1 MLKTY
6 IFPDRSQWPVLMQRA
21 TDDDSV
27 IESRVRTI
35 LDRVCQGG
43 DEALR
48 AITTEI
54 DGRCPESLQ
63 VSAAEFAEAEGL
75 VSDELKAAIRQA
87 ADNISAFHRAQQVPV
102 VDVQTM
108 PGVHCHRRVVPI
120 RRVGL
125 YIPGGSA
132 PLFSTILMLAL
143 PAQIA
148 GCEEIVLCT
157 PCDRTTGKVNPVVLY
172 TAQLCGVRTIYKL
185 GGAQAVAAMAYG
197 TESIRRVY
205 KIFGPGN
212 RYVTKAKQMVSAQG
226 TAIDMPAGPSEVMV
240 MADATAQPAF
250 VAADFLSQAEHG
262 PDSQSILVC
271 NSQALAT
278 QVEEE
283 IARQLALLPRADIAT
298 RSLENSRIVVFDD
311 IETMI
316 DFANDYAAEHL
327 IIAMDDAWGVADRIT
342 AAGSIFVGHYSPE
355 SAGDYASGTNH
366 TLPTMGLASAYSGI
380 GLDSFMHAITYQELT
395 QEGLYSLS
403 NTIIRMAEAE
413 GLDAHANAVKVRTQ
427 SIPPRSAW
435 NAPASSRHPL
445 YEQMG
450 SWDDTD
456 IAESNSQFSILN
468 SQLENVRPNIAALK
482 PYSTARDEYKGTIGV
497 YLDANENPFENGCN
511 RYPSTTLKAQVRST
525 IAQKKGVRP
534 ERLFLGNGS
543 DEAID
548 LLFRIFC
555 RPGVDN
561 VIGIAPTYGMY
572 SVCAAIND
580 VEYREVMLGE
590 DFSLPID
597 KLLTAADAQSKLLFV
612 CSPNN
617 PTANAFPREQL
628 ITLVKQFAGIV
639 VVDEAYIDFSSV
651 PGMVELID
659 EYPNLIVL
667 QTLSKAYGLAGL
679 RIGLAFA
686 HERIIN
692 IFEQVK
698 YPYNIG
704 ADTLAL
710 AQRLLQEDITQQVQT
725 LIAERERVAEAL
737 GKFPYIEKVYPSDA
751 NFLLVKAARS
761 RELYEYL
768 IARELI
774 VRDRSR
780 TPGCEGTLRITIG
793 TPEEN
798 GRLIE
803 ELDAYENVV
812 SE

>member
-1 MLKTY
+1 MLQTY
-6 IFPDRSQWPVLMQRA
+6 INPSLSQWSLLTQRA
-21 TDDDSV
+21 TDEDSV

-35 LDRVCQGG
+35 LERVRQGG

-63 VSAAEFAEAEGL
+63 VSEEELAEAATQ
-75 VSDELKAAIRQA
+75 VSDELKSAIRQA
-87 ADNISAFHRAQQVPV
+87 ADNVSAFHRAQQVSA
-102 VDVQTM
+102 VDVHTM
-108 PGVHCHRRVVPI
+108 PGVHCRRRVLPI

-148 GCEEIVLCT
+148 GCEEVVLCT
-157 PCDRTTGKVNPVVLY
+157 PCDRLTGKVNPVVLY
-172 TAQLCGVRTIYKL
+172 TAQQCGVRTIYKL
-185 GGAQAVAAMAYG
+185 GGAQAIAAMAYG

-240 MADATAQPAF
+240 MADDTANPTF

-262 PDSQSILVC
+262 PDSQSFLVC
-271 NSQALAT
+271 NSQELAKS
-278 QVEEE
+278 VEAE
-283 IARQLALLPRADIAT
+283 IVRQLTLLPRADIAA

-311 IETMI
+311 VDTMVA
-316 DFANDYAAEHL
+316 FANEYAAEHL
-327 IIAMDDAWGVADRIT
+327 IISMDDAWSIAERIT
-342 AAGSIFVGHYSPE
+342 AAGSVFVGHYSPE

-366 TLPTMGLASAYSGI
+366 TLPTMGLATAYSGI
-380 GLDSFMHAITYQELT
+380 GLDSFTHAITYQELT
-395 QEGLYSLS
+395 QEGLTALG
-403 NTIIRMAEAE
+403 NTIIQMAEAE
-413 GLDAHANAVKVRTQ
+413 GLDAHANAVKVRTHLN
-427 SIPPRSAW
+427 PPCEGGLE
-435 NAPASSRHPL
+435 ASRCQDSLPYR
-445 YEQMG
+445 EGWCG
-450 SWDDTD
+450 S
-456 IAESNSQFSILN
+456 SL
-468 SQLENVRPNIAALK
+468 VRPNIAALK

-497 YLDANENPFENGCN
+497 YLDANENPFENGYN
-511 RYPSTTLKAQVRST
+511 RYPSTTLKAQVREA
-525 IAQKKGVRP
+525 IAQKKGVCP
-534 ERLFLGNGS
+534 SRLFLGNGS

-561 VIGIAPTYGMY
+561 AVSIAPTYGMY

-590 DFSLPID
+590 EFSLPVD
-597 KLLTAADAQSKLLFV
+597 ELLRVSDAQSKLLII

-628 ITLVKQFAGIV
+628 ISLVRQFPGIV
-639 VVDEAYIDFSSV
+639 VVDEAYIDFSSE
-651 PGMVELID
+651 PSMVELID

-679 RIGLAFA
+679 RIGLAIA
-686 HERIIN
+686 HEQFVR

-710 AQRLLQEDITQQVQT
+710 AWQLLQRDITPQVKT
-725 LIAERERVAEAL
+725 LLAERERVAKAL
-737 GKFPYIEKVYPSDA
+737 GELAFVEKVYPSDA
-751 NFLLVKAARS
+751 NFLLVKAQRS

-768 IARELI
+768 VSRELI

-798 GRLIE
+798 DRLIR
-803 ELDAYENVV
+803 ELLKKV
-812 SE
+812 

>member
-1 MLKTY
+1 ML
-6 IFPDRSQWPVLMQRA
+6 RA
-21 TDDDSV
+21 TDDDTV
-27 IESRVRTI
+27 IEQRVRAI
-35 LDRVCQGG
+35 LERIRQGG

-63 VSAAEFAEAEGL
+63 VSEAEFAEAESS
-75 VSDELKAAIRQA
+75 VSDELKSAIRQA
-87 ADNISAFHRAQQVPV
+87 ASNISAFHKAQQTPA
-102 VDVQTM
+102 VDVYTM
-108 PGVHCHRRVVPI
+108 PGVHCRRRVLPI

-185 GGAQAVAAMAYG
+185 GGAQAIAAMAYG
-197 TESIRRVY
+197 TESIERVF

-226 TAIDMPAGPSEVMV
+226 TAIDMPAGPSEVMI
-240 MADATAQPAF
+240 MADDSARPDF

-262 PDSQSILVC
+262 PDSQSLLVC
-271 NSQALAT
+271 RSQEFAE
-278 QVEEE
+278 QVNAE

-298 RSLENSRIVVFDD
+298 RSLANSRIVVFDD
-311 IETMI
+311 IDTMI
-316 DFANDYAAEHL
+316 AFANAYASEHL
-327 IIAMDDAWGVADRIT
+327 IIAMDDAWAVADRIT

-380 GLDSFMHAITYQELT
+380 GLDSFMHAITYQELS
-395 QEGLYSLS
+395 QEGLNSLS

-413 GLDAHANAVKVRTQ
+413 GLDAHANAVKVRV
-427 SIPPRSAW
+427 
-435 NAPASSRHPL
+435 AS
-445 YEQMG
+445 EG
-450 SWDDTD
+450 SENT
-456 IAESNSQFSILN
+456 ESSNFQFSIFN
-468 SQLENVRPNIAALK
+468 SQLNNVRPNIAALK
-482 PYSTARDEYKGTIGV
+482 PYSTARDEYKGSIGI
-497 YLDANENPFENGCN
+497 YLDANENPFDNGYN
-511 RYPSTTLKAQVRST
+511 RYPSTALKEQVRSA
-525 IAQKKGVRP
+525 IAQKKSVNP
-534 ERLFLGNGS
+534 ARLFLGNGS

-555 RPGVDN
+555 RPGIDN
-561 VIGIAPTYGMY
+561 IVSIAPTYGMY

-580 VEYREVMLGE
+580 IECREVMLGE
-590 DFSLPID
+590 DFSLPVEA
-597 KLLTAADAQSKLLFV
+597 LLSATDMQSKLLFV

-628 ITLVKQFAGIV
+628 VSLLSRFPGIV

-651 PGMVELID
+651 PSMVELID
-659 EYPNLIVL
+659 QYPNLIVL

-679 RIGLAFA
+679 RMGLAFA
-686 HERIIN
+686 EERIIRL
-692 IFEQVK
+692 FEQVK

-704 ADTLAL
+704 TDTLAL
-710 AQRLLQEDITQQVQT
+710 ALRLLETDITPQVQT
-725 LIAERERVAEAL
+725 LIAERERVAAAL
-737 GKFPYIEKVYPSDA
+737 TELPYIEKVYPSDA
-751 NFLLVKAARS
+751 NFLLVKTARP
-761 RELYEYL
+761 RELYDYL

-798 GRLIE
+798 DRLIR
-803 ELDAYENVV
+803 ELRVW
-812 SE
+812 S

>member
-1 MLKTY
+1 ML
-6 IFPDRSQWPVLMQRA
+6 RA
-21 TDDDSV
+21 TDNDTI
-27 IESRVRTI
+27 IEQRVRTI
-35 LDRVCQGG
+35 LERIRQGG

-54 DGRCPESLQ
+54 DGRCHESLQ
-63 VSAAEFAEAEGL
+63 VSEAEFTEAESL
-75 VSDELKAAIRQA
+75 VSDELKASIRQA
-87 ADNISAFHRAQQVPV
+87 ASNISAFHKAQHTPAA
-102 VDVQTM
+102 DVCTM
-108 PGVHCHRRVVPI
+108 PGVHCRRRVLPI

-185 GGAQAVAAMAYG
+185 GGAQAIAAMAYG
-197 TESIRRVY
+197 TESIERVF

-226 TAIDMPAGPSEVMV
+226 TAIDMPAGPSEVMI
-240 MADATAQPAF
+240 MADDSARPDF

-262 PDSQSILVC
+262 PDSQSLLVC
-271 NSQALAT
+271 RSQEFAE
-278 QVEEE
+278 QVNAE
-283 IARQLALLPRADIAT
+283 IVRQLALLPRADIAT

-311 IETMI
+311 IDTMVA
-316 DFANDYAAEHL
+316 FANDYASEHL
-327 IIAMDDAWGVADRIT
+327 IIAMDDAWAVADRIT

-366 TLPTMGLASAYSGI
+366 TLPTMGLANAYSGI

-395 QEGLYSLS
+395 QEGLNSLS
-403 NTIIRMAEAE
+403 STIIRMAEAE
-413 GLDAHANAVKVRTQ
+413 GLDAHANAVKVRV
-427 SIPPRSAW
+427 
-435 NAPASSRHPL
+435 ASKGSGNSENPNCPL
-445 YEQMG
+445 
-450 SWDDTD
+450 
-456 IAESNSQFSILN
+456 SNI
-468 SQLENVRPNIAALK
+468 RPNIAALK
-482 PYSTARDEYKGTIGV
+482 PYSTARDEYKGSIGI
-497 YLDANENPFENGCN
+497 YLDANENPFDNGYN
-511 RYPSTTLKAQVRST
+511 RYPSTALKEQVRST
-525 IAQKKGVRP
+525 IAQKKGIDSA
-534 ERLFLGNGS
+534 RLFLGNGS

-548 LLFRIFC
+548 LLFRVFC
-555 RPGVDN
+555 RPGIDN
-561 VIGIAPTYGMY
+561 IVSIAPTYGMY

-580 VEYREVMLGE
+580 IECREVMLGE
-590 DFSLPID
+590 DFSLPVEA
-597 KLLTAADAQSKLLFV
+597 LLSATDMQSKLLFV

-617 PTANAFPREQL
+617 PTANAFPREQ
-628 ITLVKQFAGIV
+628 IVSLVSRFPGIV

-651 PGMVELID
+651 PSMVELIGQ
-659 EYPNLIVL
+659 YPNLIVL

-686 HERIIN
+686 EERIIRL
-692 IFEQVK
+692 FEQVK

-704 ADTLAL
+704 TDTLSLAL
-710 AQRLLQEDITQQVQT
+710 RLLATDITPQVHT
-725 LIAERERVAEAL
+725 LIAERERVAAAL
-737 GKFPYIEKVYPSDA
+737 TELPYIEKVYPSDA
-751 NFLLVKAARS
+751 NFLLVKTARP
-761 RELYEYL
+761 REIYDYL

-798 GRLIE
+798 DRLIE
-803 ELDAYENVV
+803 ELRVW
-812 SE
+812 S

>member
-1 MLKTY
+1 ML
-6 IFPDRSQWPVLMQRA
+6 RA
-21 TDDDSV
+21 TDDDTV
-27 IESRVRTI
+27 IEQRVRTI
-35 LDRVCQGG
+35 LERIRQGG

-63 VSAAEFAEAEGL
+63 VSEAEFTEAESS
-75 VSDELKAAIRQA
+75 VSEELKSAIRQA
-87 ADNISAFHRAQQVPV
+87 ASNISTFHKAQQTPA
-102 VDVQTM
+102 VDVYTM
-108 PGVHCHRRVVPI
+108 PGVHCRRRVLPI

-185 GGAQAVAAMAYG
+185 GGAQAIAAMAYG
-197 TESIRRVY
+197 TESIERVF

-226 TAIDMPAGPSEVMV
+226 TAIDMPAGPSEVMI
-240 MADATAQPAF
+240 MADDSARPDF
-250 VAADFLSQAEHG
+250 VAADLLSQAEHG
-262 PDSQSILVC
+262 PDSQSLLVC
-271 NSQALAT
+271 RSQEFAE
-278 QVEEE
+278 QVNAE

-298 RSLENSRIVVFDD
+298 RSLANSRIVVFDD
-311 IETMI
+311 INTMI
-316 DFANDYAAEHL
+316 AFANAYASEHL
-327 IIAMDDAWGVADRIT
+327 IIAMDDAWAVADRIT

-380 GLDSFMHAITYQELT
+380 GLDSFMHAITYQELS
-395 QEGLYSLS
+395 QEGLNSLS

-413 GLDAHANAVKVRTQ
+413 GLDAHANAVKVRV
-427 SIPPRSAW
+427 
-435 NAPASSRHPL
+435 AS
-445 YEQMG
+445 EG
-450 SWDDTD
+450 SENT
-456 IAESNSQFSILN
+456 ESSNFQFSIFN
-468 SQLENVRPNIAALK
+468 SQLNNVRPNIAALK
-482 PYSTARDEYKGTIGV
+482 PYSTARDEYKGSIGI
-497 YLDANENPFENGCN
+497 YLDANENPFDNGYN
-511 RYPSTTLKAQVRST
+511 RYPSTALKEQVRSA
-525 IAQKKGVRP
+525 IAQKKGVNP
-534 ERLFLGNGS
+534 ARLFLGNGS

-555 RPGVDN
+555 RPGIDN
-561 VIGIAPTYGMY
+561 IVSIAPTYGMY

-580 VEYREVMLGE
+580 IECREVMLGE
-590 DFSLPID
+590 DFSLPVEA
-597 KLLTAADAQSKLLFV
+597 LLSATDMQSKLLFV

-628 ITLVKQFAGIV
+628 VSLLSRFPGIV

-651 PGMVELID
+651 PSMVELID
-659 EYPNLIVL
+659 QYPNLIVL

-679 RIGLAFA
+679 RMGLAFA
-686 HERIIN
+686 EERIIRL
-692 IFEQVK
+692 FEQVK

-704 ADTLAL
+704 TDTLSLAL
-710 AQRLLQEDITQQVQT
+710 RLLETDITPQVQT
-725 LIAERERVAEAL
+725 LIAERERVAAAL
-737 GKFPYIEKVYPSDA
+737 TELPYIEKVYPSDA
-751 NFLLVKAARS
+751 NFLLVKIARP
-761 RELYEYL
+761 RELYDYL

-798 GRLIE
+798 DRLIR
-803 ELDAYENVV
+803 ELRVW
-812 SE
+812 S

>member
-1 MLKTY
+1 MLQTY
-6 IFPDRSQWPVLMQRA
+6 ITPDKNIWPALMLRA
-21 TDDDSV
+21 TDDDTV
-27 IESRVRTI
+27 IEQRVRTI
-35 LDRVCQGG
+35 LERIRQGG

-63 VSAAEFAEAEGL
+63 VSEAEFAEAETM
-75 VSDELKAAIRQA
+75 VSDELKSAIRQA
-87 ADNISAFHRAQQVPV
+87 ASNISVFHKAQQTPA
-102 VDVQTM
+102 VDVYTM
-108 PGVHCHRRVVPI
+108 PGVHCRRRVLPI

-185 GGAQAVAAMAYG
+185 GGAQAIAAMAYG
-197 TESIRRVY
+197 TESIERVF

-226 TAIDMPAGPSEVMV
+226 TAIDMPAGPSEVMI
-240 MADATAQPAF
+240 MADDSARPDF

-262 PDSQSILVC
+262 PDSQSLLVC
-271 NSQALAT
+271 RSQEFAE
-278 QVEEE
+278 QVNAE

-298 RSLENSRIVVFDD
+298 RSLANSRIVVFDD
-311 IETMI
+311 IDTMI
-316 DFANDYAAEHL
+316 AFANAYASEHL
-327 IIAMDDAWGVADRIT
+327 IIAMDDAWAVADRIT

-380 GLDSFMHAITYQELT
+380 GLDSFMHAITYQELS
-395 QEGLYSLS
+395 QEGLNSLS

-413 GLDAHANAVKVRTQ
+413 GLDAHANAVKVRVEGPLLTSPKGEGLQTSQ
-427 SIPPRSAW
+427 SV
-435 NAPASSRHPL
+435 SSPL
-445 YEQMG
+445 GGNEGGQ
-450 SWDDTD
+450 
-456 IAESNSQFSILN
+456 AL
-468 SQLENVRPNIAALK
+468 VRPNIAALK
-482 PYSTARDEYKGTIGV
+482 PYSTARDEYKGSIGI
-497 YLDANENPFENGCN
+497 YLDANENPFDNGYN
-511 RYPSTTLKAQVRST
+511 RYPSTALKEQVRST
-525 IAQKKGVRP
+525 IAQKKGVDP
-534 ERLFLGNGS
+534 ARLFLGNGS

-555 RPGVDN
+555 RPGIDN
-561 VIGIAPTYGMY
+561 IVSIAPTYGMY

-580 VEYREVMLGE
+580 IECREVMLGE
-590 DFSLPID
+590 DFSLPVEA
-597 KLLTAADAQSKLLFV
+597 LLSATDMQSKLLFV

-628 ITLVKQFAGIV
+628 ISLLSRFPGIV

-651 PGMVELID
+651 PSMVELID
-659 EYPNLIVL
+659 QYPNLIVL

-679 RIGLAFA
+679 RMGLAFA
-686 HERIIN
+686 EERIIRL
-692 IFEQVK
+692 FKQVK

-704 ADTLAL
+704 TDTLAL
-710 AQRLLQEDITQQVQT
+710 ALRLLATDITPQVQT
-725 LIAERERVAEAL
+725 LIVERERVAAAL
-737 GKFPYIEKVYPSDA
+737 TELPYIEKVYPSDA
-751 NFLLVKAARS
+751 NFLLVKTARP
-761 RELYEYL
+761 RELYDYL

-798 GRLIE
+798 DRLIR
-803 ELDAYENVV
+803 ELRVW
-812 SE
+812 S

>member
-1 MLKTY
+1 ML
-6 IFPDRSQWPVLMQRA
+6 RA
-21 TDDDSV
+21 TDDDTV
-27 IESRVRTI
+27 IEQRVRAI
-35 LDRVCQGG
+35 LERIRQGG

-63 VSAAEFAEAEGL
+63 VSETEFAEAESS
-75 VSDELKAAIRQA
+75 VSEELKSAIRQA
-87 ADNISAFHRAQQVPV
+87 ASNISAFHKAQQTPA
-102 VDVQTM
+102 VDVYTM
-108 PGVHCHRRVVPI
+108 PGVHCRRRVLPI

-132 PLFSTILMLAL
+132 PLFSTTLMLAL

-185 GGAQAVAAMAYG
+185 GGAQAIAAMAYG
-197 TESIRRVY
+197 TESIERVF

-226 TAIDMPAGPSEVMV
+226 TAIDMPAGPSEVMI
-240 MADATAQPAF
+240 MADDSARPDF

-262 PDSQSILVC
+262 PDSQSLLVC
-271 NSQALAT
+271 RSQEFAE
-278 QVEEE
+278 QVNAE

-298 RSLENSRIVVFDD
+298 RSLANSRIVVFDD
-311 IETMI
+311 IDTMI
-316 DFANDYAAEHL
+316 AFANAYASEHL
-327 IIAMDDAWGVADRIT
+327 IIAMDDAWAVADRIT

-380 GLDSFMHAITYQELT
+380 GLDSFMHAITYQELS
-395 QEGLYSLS
+395 QEGLNSLS

-413 GLDAHANAVKVRTQ
+413 GLDAHANAVKVRV
-427 SIPPRSAW
+427 
-435 NAPASSRHPL
+435 AS
-445 YEQMG
+445 EG
-450 SWDDTD
+450 SENT
-456 IAESNSQFSILN
+456 ESSNFQFSIFN
-468 SQLENVRPNIAALK
+468 SQLNNVRPNIAALK
-482 PYSTARDEYKGTIGV
+482 PYSTARDEYKGSIGI
-497 YLDANENPFENGCN
+497 YLDANENPFDNGYN
-511 RYPSTTLKAQVRST
+511 RYPSTALKEQVRSA
-525 IAQKKGVRP
+525 IAQKKGVNP
-534 ERLFLGNGS
+534 ARLFLGNGS

-555 RPGVDN
+555 RPGIDN
-561 VIGIAPTYGMY
+561 IVSIAPTYGMY

-580 VEYREVMLGE
+580 IECREVMLGE
-590 DFSLPID
+590 DFSLPVEA
-597 KLLTAADAQSKLLFV
+597 LLSATDMQSKLLFV

-617 PTANAFPREQL
+617 PTANAFPREQ
-628 ITLVKQFAGIV
+628 IISLVSRFPGIV

-651 PGMVELID
+651 PSMVELID
-659 EYPNLIVL
+659 QYPNLIVL

-679 RIGLAFA
+679 RMGLAFA
-686 HERIIN
+686 EERIIRL
-692 IFEQVK
+692 FEQVK

-704 ADTLAL
+704 TDTLAL
-710 AQRLLQEDITQQVQT
+710 ALRLLETDITPQVQT
-725 LIAERERVAEAL
+725 LIAERKRVAAAL
-737 GKFPYIEKVYPSDA
+737 TELPYIEKVYPSDA
-751 NFLLVKAARS
+751 NFLLVKTARP
-761 RELYEYL
+761 RELYDYL
-768 IARELI
+768 ITRELI

-798 GRLIE
+798 ERLIR
-803 ELDAYENVV
+803 ELKAK
-812 SE
+812 SER

>member
-1 MLKTY
+1 MANIY
-6 IFPDRSQWPVLMQRA
+6 ITPKRESWPALMQRA
-21 TDDDSV
+21 NSDDSV
-27 IESRVRTI
+27 IESRVRVI
-35 LDRVCQGG
+35 LERVRQGG

-54 DGRCPESLQ
+54 DGRCPDALQ
-63 VSAAEFAEAEGL
+63 VTEAEFAEATTQVG
-75 VSDELKAAIRQA
+75 DELKAAIRQA
-87 ADNISAFHRAQQVPV
+87 ADNISAFHKAQQASQT
-102 VDVQTM
+102 DVYTM
-108 PGVHCHRRVVPI
+108 PGVHCRRRMLPI

-157 PCDRTTGKVNPVVLY
+157 PCDRITGKVNPVVLY
-172 TAQLCGVRTIYKL
+172 TAQLCGVDTIYKL
-185 GGAQAVAAMAYG
+185 GGAQAIAAMAYG

-212 RYVTKAKQMVSAQG
+212 RYVTKAKQMVSARG

-240 MADATAQPAF
+240 MADETARPDF

-271 NSQALAT
+271 RSEGFARR
-278 QVEEE
+278 VEAEVE
-283 IARQLALLPRADIAT
+283 RQLALLPRADIASQ
-298 RSLENSRIVVFDD
+298 SLANSRIVVIEDV
-311 IETMI
+311 ETMI
-316 DFANDYAAEHL
+316 DFANEYAAEHL
-327 IIAMDDAWGVADRIT
+327 IIAMDDAWSIANRIT

-366 TLPTMGLASAYSGI
+366 TLPTMGLATAYSGI

-395 QEGLYSLS
+395 REGLGSLGD
-403 NTIIRMAEAE
+403 TIIRMAEAE
-413 GLDAHANAVKVRTQ
+413 GLDAHANAVKVRTHLN
-427 SIPPRSAW
+427 PPCEGGLE
-435 NAPASSRHPL
+435 APRCQNSLPHREGWGGSSL
-445 YEQMG
+445 
-450 SWDDTD
+450 
-456 IAESNSQFSILN
+456 I
-468 SQLENVRPNIAALK
+468 RPNILALK
-482 PYSTARDEYKGTIGV
+482 PYSTARDEYKGSIGI
-497 YLDANENPFENGCN
+497 YLDANENPFDNGYN
-511 RYPSTTLKAQVRST
+511 RYPSTTLKEQVRNT
-525 IAQKKGVRP
+525 IAAKKGIAPR
-534 ERLFLGNGS
+534 RLFLGNGS

-561 VIGIAPTYGMY
+561 VISIAPTYGMY

-580 VEYREVMLGE
+580 VACREVMLGE
-590 DFSLPID
+590 DFALPVD
-597 KLLTAADAQSKLLFV
+597 ELLRAADAQSKLLFI

-617 PTANAFPREQL
+617 PTANAFPREQ
-628 ITLVKQFAGIV
+628 IVTLVRQFPGIV

-651 PGMVELID
+651 PSMVELID
-659 EYPNLIVL
+659 ECPNLIVL

-679 RIGLAFA
+679 RMGLAIA
-686 HERIIN
+686 HERIIS

-710 AQRLLQEDITQQVQT
+710 ALRLLETDITPQVQT
-725 LIAERERVAEAL
+725 LVAERERVAAAL
-737 GKFPYIEKVYPSDA
+737 KVLPFVEKVYPSDA
-751 NFLLVKAARS
+751 NFLLVKTERP
-761 RELYEYL
+761 RELYDYL

-798 GRLIE
+798 DRLIK
-803 ELDAYENVV
+803 EL
-812 SE
+812 SEAGA

>member
-1 MLKTY
+1 MLQTH
-6 IFPDRSQWPVLMQRA
+6 ISPDKNTWPALMQRA
-21 TDDDSV
+21 TDDDTF
-27 IESRVRTI
+27 IEQRVRTI
-35 LDRVCQGG
+35 LERIRQGG

-63 VSAAEFAEAEGL
+63 VAEAEFAEAESL
-75 VSDELKAAIRQA
+75 VSDELKSAIRQA
-87 ADNISAFHRAQQVPV
+87 ASNISAFHKAQQTPA
-102 VDVQTM
+102 VDVYTM
-108 PGVHCHRRVVPI
+108 PGVHCRRRVLPI

-185 GGAQAVAAMAYG
+185 GGAQAIAAMAYG
-197 TESIRRVY
+197 TESIERVF

-226 TAIDMPAGPSEVMV
+226 TAIDMPAGPSEVMI
-240 MADATAQPAF
+240 MADDSARPDF

-262 PDSQSILVC
+262 PDSQSLLVC
-271 NSQALAT
+271 RSQEFAE
-278 QVEEE
+278 QVNAE
-283 IARQLALLPRADIAT
+283 ITRQLALLPRADIAT
-298 RSLENSRIVVFDD
+298 RSLANSRIVVFDD
-311 IETMI
+311 IDTMI
-316 DFANDYAAEHL
+316 AFANAYASEHL
-327 IIAMDDAWGVADRIT
+327 IIAMDDAWAVADRIT

-380 GLDSFMHAITYQELT
+380 GLDSFMHAITYQELS
-395 QEGLYSLS
+395 QEGLNSLS

-413 GLDAHANAVKVRTQ
+413 GLDAHANAVKVRV
-427 SIPPRSAW
+427 
-435 NAPASSRHPL
+435 AS
-445 YEQMG
+445 EG
-450 SWDDTD
+450 SENT
-456 IAESNSQFSILN
+456 ESSNFQFSIFN
-468 SQLENVRPNIAALK
+468 SQLNNVRPNIAALK
-482 PYSTARDEYKGTIGV
+482 PYSTARDEYKGSIGI
-497 YLDANENPFENGCN
+497 YLDANENPFNNGYN
-511 RYPSTTLKAQVRST
+511 RYPSTALKEQVRSA
-525 IAQKKGVRP
+525 IAQKKGVNP
-534 ERLFLGNGS
+534 ARLFLGNGS

-555 RPGVDN
+555 RPGIDN
-561 VIGIAPTYGMY
+561 IVSIAPTYGMY

-580 VEYREVMLGE
+580 IECREVMLGE
-590 DFSLPID
+590 DFSLPVEA
-597 KLLTAADAQSKLLFV
+597 LLSDTDMQSKLLFV

-628 ITLVKQFAGIV
+628 VSLLSRFPGIV

-651 PGMVELID
+651 PSMVELID
-659 EYPNLIVL
+659 QYPNLIVL

-679 RIGLAFA
+679 RMGLAFA
-686 HERIIN
+686 EERIIRL
-692 IFEQVK
+692 FEQVK

-704 ADTLAL
+704 TDTLAL
-710 AQRLLQEDITQQVQT
+710 ALRLLATDITPQVQT
-725 LIAERERVAEAL
+725 LIAERERVAAAL
-737 GKFPYIEKVYPSDA
+737 TALPYIEKVYPSDA
-751 NFLLVKAARS
+751 NFLLVKTARP
-761 RELYEYL
+761 RELYDYL

-798 GRLIE
+798 DRLIE
-803 ELDAYENVV
+803 ELRVW
-812 SE
+812 S

>member
-1 MLKTY
+1 
-6 IFPDRSQWPVLMQRA
+6 MQRA
-21 TDDDSV
+21 TDDDTV
-27 IESRVRTI
+27 IEQRVRTI
-35 LDRVCQGG
+35 LERIRQGG

-54 DGRCPESLQ
+54 DGRCSESLQ
-63 VSAAEFAEAEGL
+63 VSEAEFTEAESS
-75 VSDELKAAIRQA
+75 VSEELKSAIRQA
-87 ADNISAFHRAQQVPV
+87 ASNISTFHKAQQTPA
-102 VDVQTM
+102 VDVYTM
-108 PGVHCHRRVVPI
+108 SGVHCRRRVLPI

-157 PCDRTTGKVNPVVLY
+157 PCNRTTGKVNPVVLY

-185 GGAQAVAAMAYG
+185 GGAQAIAAMAYG
-197 TESIRRVY
+197 TESIERVF

-226 TAIDMPAGPSEVMV
+226 TAIDMPAGPSEVMI
-240 MADATAQPAF
+240 MADDSARPDF

-262 PDSQSILVC
+262 PDSQSLLVC
-271 NSQALAT
+271 RSQEFAE
-278 QVEEE
+278 QVNAE

-298 RSLENSRIVVFDD
+298 RSLANSRIVVFDD
-311 IETMI
+311 IDTMI
-316 DFANDYAAEHL
+316 AFANAYASEHL
-327 IIAMDDAWGVADRIT
+327 IIAMDDAWAVADRIT
-342 AAGSIFVGHYSPE
+342 AAGSIFVGNYSPE

-380 GLDSFMHAITYQELT
+380 GLDSFMHAITYQELS
-395 QEGLYSLS
+395 QEGLNSLS

-413 GLDAHANAVKVRTQ
+413 GLDAHANAVKVRV
-427 SIPPRSAW
+427 
-435 NAPASSRHPL
+435 ASPNPL
-445 YEQMG
+445 PKRG
-450 SWDDTD
+450 LTD
-456 IAESNSQFSILN
+456 IAEPNCQLSTNSVEVATLGRACKQSLPSLN
-468 SQLENVRPNIAALK
+468 RNFVNCQLNNVRPNIAALK
-482 PYSTARDEYKGTIGV
+482 PYSTARDEYKGSIGI
-497 YLDANENPFENGCN
+497 YLDANENPFDNGYN
-511 RYPSTTLKAQVRST
+511 RYPSTALKEQVRSA
-525 IAQKKGVRP
+525 IAQKKGVNSA
-534 ERLFLGNGS
+534 RLFLGNGS

-555 RPGVDN
+555 RPGIDN
-561 VIGIAPTYGMY
+561 IVSIAPTYGMY

-580 VEYREVMLGE
+580 IECREVMLGE
-590 DFSLPID
+590 DFSLPVEA
-597 KLLTAADAQSKLLFV
+597 LLSATDMQSKLLFV

-628 ITLVKQFAGIV
+628 ISLLSRFPGIV

-651 PGMVELID
+651 PSMVELID
-659 EYPNLIVL
+659 QYPNLIVL

-679 RIGLAFA
+679 RMGLAFA
-686 HERIIN
+686 EERIIRL
-692 IFEQVK
+692 FEQVK

-704 ADTLAL
+704 TDTLSLAL
-710 AQRLLQEDITQQVQT
+710 RLLETDIIPQVQT
-725 LIAERERVAEAL
+725 LIAERERVAAAL
-737 GKFPYIEKVYPSDA
+737 TELPYIEKVYPSDA
-751 NFLLVKAARS
+751 NFLLVKTARP
-761 RELYEYL
+761 RELYDYL

-798 GRLIE
+798 DRLIQ
-803 ELDAYENVV
+803 ELRVW
-812 SE
+812 S

>member
-1 MLKTY
+1 MLQTY
-6 IFPDRSQWPVLMQRA
+6 ISPNREDWTSLMRRA
-21 TDDDSV
+21 DSDDSI

-35 LDRVCQGG
+35 LERIRQGG

-63 VSAAEFAEAEGL
+63 VSEAELSEAEAL

-87 ADNISAFHRAQQVPV
+87 ASNISAFHKAQQTPA
-102 VDVQTM
+102 VDVYTM
-108 PGVHCHRRVVPI
+108 PGVHCRRRVLPI

-172 TAQLCGVRTIYKL
+172 TALLCGVRTIYKL
-185 GGAQAVAAMAYG
+185 GGAQAIAAMAYG
-197 TESIRRVY
+197 TESIERVF

-226 TAIDMPAGPSEVMV
+226 TAIDMPAGPSEVMI
-240 MADATAQPAF
+240 MADDSARSDF

-262 PDSQSILVC
+262 PDSQSLLVC
-271 NSQALAT
+271 RSQEFT
-278 QVEEE
+278 EQVNAE

-298 RSLENSRIVVFDD
+298 RSLANSRIVVFDD
-311 IETMI
+311 IDTMI
-316 DFANDYAAEHL
+316 AFANAYASEHL
-327 IIAMDDAWGVADRIT
+327 IIAMDNAWAVADRIT

-366 TLPTMGLASAYSGI
+366 TLPTMGLACAYSGI
-380 GLDSFMHAITYQELT
+380 GLDSFMHAITYQELS
-395 QEGLYSLS
+395 QEGLNSLS

-413 GLDAHANAVKVRTQ
+413 GLDAHANAVKVRV
-427 SIPPRSAW
+427 
-435 NAPASSRHPL
+435 SSK
-445 YEQMG
+445 G
-450 SWDDTD
+450 SGNS
-456 IAESNSQFSILN
+456 ESSENSN
-468 SQLENVRPNIAALK
+468 CQLSTVNCQLKNVRPNIAALK
-482 PYSTARDEYKGTIGV
+482 PYSTARDEYKGSIGI
-497 YLDANENPFENGCN
+497 YLDANENPFDNGYN
-511 RYPSTTLKAQVRST
+511 RYPSTALKEQVRSA
-525 IAQKKGVRP
+525 IAQKKGVNP
-534 ERLFLGNGS
+534 ARLFLGNGS

-555 RPGVDN
+555 RPGIDN
-561 VIGIAPTYGMY
+561 IVSIAPTYGMY

-580 VEYREVMLGE
+580 IECREVMLGE
-590 DFSLPID
+590 DFSLPVEA
-597 KLLTAADAQSKLLFV
+597 LLSATDMQSKLLFV

-628 ITLVKQFAGIV
+628 ISLLSRFPGIV

-651 PGMVELID
+651 PSMVELID
-659 EYPNLIVL
+659 QYPNLIVL

-679 RIGLAFA
+679 RMGLAFA
-686 HERIIN
+686 EERIIRL
-692 IFEQVK
+692 FEQVK

-704 ADTLAL
+704 TDTLSLAL
-710 AQRLLQEDITQQVQT
+710 RLLETDITPQVQT
-725 LIAERERVAEAL
+725 LIAERERVAAAL
-737 GKFPYIEKVYPSDA
+737 TELPYIEKVYPSDA
-751 NFLLVKAARS
+751 NFLLVKTARP
-761 RELYEYL
+761 RELYDYL

-798 GRLIE
+798 ERLIR
-803 ELDAYENVV
+803 ELKAK
-812 SE
+812 SER

>member
-1 MLKTY
+1 ML
-6 IFPDRSQWPVLMQRA
+6 RA
-21 TDDDSV
+21 TDDDTV
-27 IESRVRTI
+27 IEQRVRTI
-35 LDRVCQGG
+35 LERIRQGG

-54 DGRCPESLQ
+54 DGRCPESLL
-63 VSAAEFAEAEGL
+63 VSETEFTEAEAM
-75 VSDELKAAIRQA
+75 VSDELKSAIRQA
-87 ADNISAFHRAQQVPV
+87 ASNISAFHKAQQTPA
-102 VDVQTM
+102 VDVYTM
-108 PGVHCHRRVVPI
+108 PGVHCRRRVLPI

-185 GGAQAVAAMAYG
+185 GGAQAIAAMAYG
-197 TESIRRVY
+197 TESIERVF

-226 TAIDMPAGPSEVMV
+226 TAIDMPAGPSEVMI
-240 MADATAQPAF
+240 MADDSARPDF

-262 PDSQSILVC
+262 PDSQSLLVC
-271 NSQALAT
+271 RSQEFAE
-278 QVEEE
+278 QVNAE

-298 RSLENSRIVVFDD
+298 RSLANSRIVVFDD
-311 IETMI
+311 IDTMI
-316 DFANDYAAEHL
+316 AFANAYASEHL
-327 IIAMDDAWGVADRIT
+327 IIAMDDAWAVADRIT

-380 GLDSFMHAITYQELT
+380 GLDSFMHAITYQELS
-395 QEGLYSLS
+395 QEGLNSLS

-413 GLDAHANAVKVRTQ
+413 GLDAHANAVKVRVEGPLLTSPKGEGLQTSQ
-427 SIPPRSAW
+427 SV
-435 NAPASSRHPL
+435 SSPL
-445 YEQMG
+445 GGNEGGQ
-450 SWDDTD
+450 
-456 IAESNSQFSILN
+456 AL
-468 SQLENVRPNIAALK
+468 VRPNILALK
-482 PYSTARDEYKGTIGV
+482 PYSTARDEYKGSIGI
-497 YLDANENPFENGCN
+497 YLDANENPFDNGYN
-511 RYPSTTLKAQVRST
+511 RYPSTALKEQVRSA
-525 IAQKKGVRP
+525 IAQKKGVNP
-534 ERLFLGNGS
+534 ARLFLGNGS

-555 RPGVDN
+555 RPGIDN
-561 VIGIAPTYGMY
+561 IVSIAPTYGMY

-580 VEYREVMLGE
+580 IECREVMLGE
-590 DFSLPID
+590 DFSLPVEA
-597 KLLTAADAQSKLLFV
+597 LLSATDMQSKLLFV

-628 ITLVKQFAGIV
+628 ISLLSRFPGIV

-651 PGMVELID
+651 PSMVELID
-659 EYPNLIVL
+659 QYPNLIVL

-679 RIGLAFA
+679 RMGLAFA
-686 HERIIN
+686 EERIIRL
-692 IFEQVK
+692 FEQVK

-704 ADTLAL
+704 TDTLSLAL
-710 AQRLLQEDITQQVQT
+710 RLLETDINPQVQT
-725 LIAERERVAEAL
+725 LIAERERVAAAL
-737 GKFPYIEKVYPSDA
+737 TELPYIEKVYPSDA
-751 NFLLVKAARS
+751 NFLLVKTARP
-761 RELYEYL
+761 RELYDYL

-798 GRLIE
+798 ERLIR
-803 ELDAYENVV
+803 ELKAK
-812 SE
+812 SER

>member
-1 MLKTY
+1 MLQTY
-6 IFPDRSQWPVLMQRA
+6 ISPDRSLWPSLMQRA

-35 LDRVCQGG
+35 LERVRQGG

-48 AITTEI
+48 AITSEI

-63 VSAAEFAEAEGL
+63 VSEAEFAEAETL

-102 VDVQTM
+102 VDVCTM
-108 PGVHCHRRVVPI
+108 PGVHCRRKVVPI

-157 PCDRTTGKVNPVVLY
+157 PCDRTSGKVNPVVLY
-172 TAQLCGVRTIYKL
+172 TAQLCGVQTIYKL
-185 GGAQAVAAMAYG
+185 GGAQAIGAMAYG
-197 TESIRRVY
+197 TVSIRRVY

-240 MADATAQPAF
+240 MADVTAQPAF

-262 PDSQSILVC
+262 PDSQSLLVC
-271 NSQALAT
+271 NSKELAAK
-278 QVEEE
+278 VETE

-311 IETMI
+311 MNAMV

-327 IIAMDDAWGVADRIT
+327 IIAMEDAWSIANRIT

-366 TLPTMGLASAYSGI
+366 TLPTMGLATAYSGI
-380 GLDSFMHAITYQELT
+380 GLDSFMHAITYQELSLA
-395 QEGLYSLS
+395 GLNALGSA
-403 NTIIRMAEAE
+403 IVQMAEAE
-413 GLDAHANAVKVRTQ
+413 GLDAHANAVKVRLN
-427 SIPPRSAW
+427 SAL
-435 NAPASSRHPL
+435 SECS
-445 YEQMG
+445 E
-450 SWDDTD
+450 
-456 IAESNSQFSILN
+456 ESNSQLSILN
-468 SQLENVRPNIAALK
+468 CQLEKVRPNIAALK

-497 YLDANENPFENGCN
+497 YLDANENPFENGYN
-511 RYPSTTLKAQVRST
+511 RYPSTTLKGHVRNA
-525 IAQKKGVRP
+525 IAEKKGVDP
-534 ERLFLGNGS
+534 ARLFLGNGS

-561 VIGIAPTYGMY
+561 VISIAPTYGMY
-572 SVCAAIND
+572 GVCAAIND
-580 VEYREVMLGE
+580 IEYREVMLGG
-590 DFSLPID
+590 DFSLPVEQ
-597 KLLTAADAQSKLLFV
+597 LLATADAQSKLLFV

-617 PTANAFPREQL
+617 PTANAYSREQL
-628 ITLVKQFAGIV
+628 ITLVKKFPGIV

-651 PGMVELID
+651 PSMVEFID
-659 EYPNLIVL
+659 EYPNLVVL

-679 RIGLAFA
+679 RMGLAMA
-686 HERIIN
+686 HERIIS

-710 AQRLLQEDITQQVQT
+710 AQRLLQEDITPQVQT
-725 LIAERERVAEAL
+725 LISERERVAVAL
-737 GKFPYIEKVYPSDA
+737 SALPYVEKVYPSDA
-751 NFLLVKAARS
+751 NFLLVKVERS

-780 TPGCEGTLRITIG
+780 TSGCEGTLRITIG

-798 GRLIE
+798 SRLIQ
-803 ELDAYENVV
+803 ELNTWG
-812 SE
+812 

>member
-1 MLKTY
+1 MLH
-6 IFPDRSQWPVLMQRA
+6 IHISPDKKNWPSLMQRA
-21 TDDDSV
+21 TDDDSI

-35 LDRVCQGG
+35 LDRVRQGG

-63 VSAAEFAEAEGL
+63 VSETEFAEAEAL
-75 VSDELKAAIRQA
+75 VSDTLKAAIRQA
-87 ADNISAFHRAQQVPV
+87 ADNISAFHRAQQIPA
-102 VDVQTM
+102 VDVHTM
-108 PGVHCHRRVVPI
+108 PGVHCRRRVVPI

-157 PCDRTTGKVNPVVLY
+157 PCDRLTGKVNPVVLY
-172 TAQLCGVRTIYKL
+172 TAQLCGVHTIYKL

-262 PDSQSILVC
+262 PDSQSLLVC
-271 NSQALAT
+271 NSQDLAS
-278 QVEEE
+278 QVEAE
-283 IARQLALLPRADIAT
+283 IARQLVLLPRADIAT

-311 IETMI
+311 VDTMV

-327 IIAMDDAWGVADRIT
+327 IIAMHDAWDVAGRIT

-366 TLPTMGLASAYSGI
+366 TLPTMGLATAYSGI

-395 QEGLYSLS
+395 QEGLNALGS
-403 NTIIRMAEAE
+403 TIIQMAEAE
-413 GLDAHANAVKVRTQ
+413 GLDAHANAVKVRVEN
-427 SIPPRSAW
+427 SDNSEEP
-435 NAPASSRHPL
+435 
-445 YEQMG
+445 
-450 SWDDTD
+450 
-456 IAESNSQFSILN
+456 NSQFSIFNFQLN
-468 SQLENVRPNIAALK
+468 KVRPNIAALK
-482 PYSTARDEYKGTIGV
+482 PYSTARDEYKGTIGI
-497 YLDANENPFENGCN
+497 YLDANENPFENGYN
-511 RYPSTTLKAQVRST
+511 RYPSTTLKAEVRGT
-525 IAQKKGVRP
+525 IAQKKGVDP

-555 RPGVDN
+555 RPGIDN
-561 VIGIAPTYGMY
+561 VISIAPTYGMY

-580 VEYREVMLGE
+580 IEYREVMLGE
-590 DFSLPID
+590 GFSLPVD
-597 KLLTAADAQSKLLFV
+597 ELFDTADAQSKLLFV

-628 ITLVKQFAGIV
+628 ITLVQQFPGIV

-651 PGMVELID
+651 PSMVPLID

-679 RIGLAFA
+679 RMGLAFA
-686 HERIIN
+686 HERIIR

-710 AQRLLQEDITQQVQT
+710 SQHLLEADITPQVQT
-725 LIAERERVAEAL
+725 LIAERERVAAAL
-737 GKFPYIEKVYPSDA
+737 RALPYVETVYPSDA
-751 NFLLVKAARS
+751 NFLLVKVERS

-780 TPGCEGTLRITIG
+780 TPGCESTLRITIG

-798 GRLIE
+798 DHLIAE
-803 ELDAYENVV
+803 CKAF
-812 SE
+812 S

>member
-1 MLKTY
+1 
-6 IFPDRSQWPVLMQRA
+6 MQRA
-21 TDDDSV
+21 TDDDSI
-27 IESRVRTI
+27 IESRVRII
-35 LDRVCQGG
+35 LDRVRQGG

-48 AITTEI
+48 SITTEI

-63 VSAAEFAEAEGL
+63 VSETEFAEAEAL
-75 VSDELKAAIRQA
+75 VSDALKAAIRQA
-87 ADNISAFHRAQQVPV
+87 ADNISAFHRAQQIPA
-102 VDVQTM
+102 VDVHTM
-108 PGVHCHRRVVPI
+108 PGVHCRRRVVPI

-157 PCDRTTGKVNPVVLY
+157 PCDRLTGKVNPVVLY
-172 TAQLCGVRTIYKL
+172 TAQLCGVHTIYKL

-240 MADATAQPAF
+240 MADASAQPAF

-262 PDSQSILVC
+262 PDSQSLLVC
-271 NSQALAT
+271 NSQELAT
-278 QVEEE
+278 QVEAE

-311 IETMI
+311 VDTMV

-327 IIAMDDAWGVADRIT
+327 IIAMHDAWDVAGRIT

-366 TLPTMGLASAYSGI
+366 TLPTMGLATAYSGI

-395 QEGLYSLS
+395 QEGLNALGS
-403 NTIIRMAEAE
+403 TIIQMAEAE
-413 GLDAHANAVKVRTQ
+413 GLDAHANAVKVRV
-427 SIPPRSAW
+427 
-435 NAPASSRHPL
+435 ASSEL
-445 YEQMG
+445 
-450 SWDDTD
+450 S
-456 IAESNSQFSILN
+456 ESSENSEN
-468 SQLENVRPNIAALK
+468 SECSNCQLKNVRPNIAALK
-482 PYSTARDEYKGTIGV
+482 PYSTARDEYKGNIGI
-497 YLDANENPFENGCN
+497 YLDANENPFENGYN
-511 RYPSTTLKAQVRST
+511 RYPSTTLKAEVRGT
-525 IAQKKGVRP
+525 IAQKKGVDP

-555 RPGVDN
+555 RPGIDN
-561 VIGIAPTYGMY
+561 VISIAPTYGMY

-580 VEYREVMLGE
+580 IEYREVMLGE
-590 DFSLPID
+590 DFSLPVD
-597 KLLTAADAQSKLLFV
+597 ELLDSADAQSKLLFV

-628 ITLVKQFAGIV
+628 VTLVQQFPGIV

-651 PGMVELID
+651 PSMVPFID

-679 RIGLAFA
+679 RMGLAFA
-686 HERIIN
+686 HERIIR

-710 AQRLLQEDITQQVQT
+710 SQHLLEADITPQVQT
-725 LIAERERVAEAL
+725 LIAERERVTAAL
-737 GKFPYIEKVYPSDA
+737 RALPYVEKVYPSDA
-751 NFLLVKAARS
+751 NFLLVKVERS

-798 GRLIE
+798 DRLID
-803 ELDAYENVV
+803 ELMQRY
-812 SE
+812 

>member
-1 MLKTY
+1 
-6 IFPDRSQWPVLMQRA
+6 
-21 TDDDSV
+21 
-27 IESRVRTI
+27 
-35 LDRVCQGG
+35 
-43 DEALR
+43 
-48 AITTEI
+48 
-54 DGRCPESLQ
+54 
-63 VSAAEFAEAEGL
+63 
-75 VSDELKAAIRQA
+75 
-87 ADNISAFHRAQQVPV
+87 
-102 VDVQTM
+102 
-108 PGVHCHRRVVPI
+108 
-120 RRVGL
+120 
-125 YIPGGSA
+125 
-132 PLFSTILMLAL
+132 
-143 PAQIA
+143 
-148 GCEEIVLCT
+148 
-157 PCDRTTGKVNPVVLY
+157 
-172 TAQLCGVRTIYKL
+172 
-185 GGAQAVAAMAYG
+185 MAYG

-262 PDSQSILVC
+262 PDSQSLLVC
-271 NSQALAT
+271 NSQELAS
-278 QVEEE
+278 QVEAE

-311 IETMI
+311 VDTMV

-327 IIAMDDAWGVADRIT
+327 IIAMHDAWNVADRIT

-366 TLPTMGLASAYSGI
+366 TLPTMGLATAYSGI

-395 QEGLYSLS
+395 QEGLNALGS
-403 NTIIRMAEAE
+403 TIIQMAEAE
-413 GLDAHANAVKVRTQ
+413 GLDAHANAVKVRV
-427 SIPPRSAW
+427 
-435 NAPASSRHPL
+435 ASSEL
-445 YEQMG
+445 
-450 SWDDTD
+450 S
-456 IAESNSQFSILN
+456 ESSENSECSN
-468 SQLENVRPNIAALK
+468 CQLKNVRPNIAALK
-482 PYSTARDEYKGTIGV
+482 PYSTARDEYKGTIGI
-497 YLDANENPFENGCN
+497 YLDANENPFENGYN
-511 RYPSTTLKAQVRST
+511 RYPSTTLKAEVRGT
-525 IAQKKGVRP
+525 IAQKKGVDP

-555 RPGVDN
+555 RPGIDN
-561 VIGIAPTYGMY
+561 VISIAPTYGMY

-580 VEYREVMLGE
+580 IEYREVMLGE
-590 DFSLPID
+590 GFSLPVD
-597 KLLTAADAQSKLLFV
+597 ELLDTADAQSKLLFV

-628 ITLVKQFAGIV
+628 VTLVQQFPGIV

-651 PGMVELID
+651 PSMVPLID
-659 EYPNLIVL
+659 EHPNLIVL

-679 RIGLAFA
+679 RMGLAFA
-686 HERIIN
+686 HERIIR

-710 AQRLLQEDITQQVQT
+710 SQHLLEADITPQVQT
-725 LIAERERVAEAL
+725 LIAERERVAAAL
-737 GKFPYIEKVYPSDA
+737 RALPYVEKVYPSDA
-751 NFLLVKAARS
+751 NFLLVKVERS

-798 GRLIE
+798 DRLID
-803 ELDAYENVV
+803 ELMQRY
-812 SE
+812 

>member
-1 MLKTY
+1 ML
-6 IFPDRSQWPVLMQRA
+6 RA
-21 TDDDSV
+21 TDDDTV
-27 IESRVRTI
+27 IEQRVRAI
-35 LDRVCQGG
+35 LERIRQGG

-63 VSAAEFAEAEGL
+63 VSEAEFAEAESL
-75 VSDELKAAIRQA
+75 VSEELQSAIRQA
-87 ADNISAFHRAQQVPV
+87 ASNISAFHKAQQTPA
-102 VDVQTM
+102 VDVYTM
-108 PGVHCHRRVVPI
+108 PGVHCRRRVLPI

-185 GGAQAVAAMAYG
+185 GGAQAIAAMAYG
-197 TESIRRVY
+197 TESIERVF

-226 TAIDMPAGPSEVMV
+226 TAIDMPAGPSEVMI
-240 MADATAQPAF
+240 MADDSARPDF

-262 PDSQSILVC
+262 PDSQSLLVC
-271 NSQALAT
+271 RSQEFAE
-278 QVEEE
+278 QVNAE
-283 IARQLALLPRADIAT
+283 IARQLALLPRVDIAT
-298 RSLENSRIVVFDD
+298 RSLANSRIVVFDD
-311 IETMI
+311 IDTMI
-316 DFANDYAAEHL
+316 AFANAYASEHL
-327 IIAMDDAWGVADRIT
+327 IIAMDDAWAVADRIT

-380 GLDSFMHAITYQELT
+380 GLDSFMHAITYQELN
-395 QEGLYSLS
+395 QEGLNSLS

-413 GLDAHANAVKVRTQ
+413 GLDAHANAVKVRV
-427 SIPPRSAW
+427 
-435 NAPASSRHPL
+435 AS
-445 YEQMG
+445 EG
-450 SWDDTD
+450 SENT
-456 IAESNSQFSILN
+456 ESSFSIFN
-468 SQLENVRPNIAALK
+468 SQLNNVRPNIAALK
-482 PYSTARDEYKGTIGV
+482 PYSTARDEYKGSIGI
-497 YLDANENPFENGCN
+497 YLDANENPFDNGYN
-511 RYPSTTLKAQVRST
+511 RYPSTALKEQVRSA
-525 IAQKKGVRP
+525 IAQKKGVNP
-534 ERLFLGNGS
+534 TRLFLGNGS

-555 RPGVDN
+555 RPGIDN
-561 VIGIAPTYGMY
+561 IVSIAPTYGMY

-580 VEYREVMLGE
+580 IECREVMLGE
-590 DFSLPID
+590 DFSLPVEA
-597 KLLTAADAQSKLLFV
+597 LLSATDMQSKLLFV

-628 ITLVKQFAGIV
+628 VSLLSRFPGIV

-651 PGMVELID
+651 PSMVELID
-659 EYPNLIVL
+659 QYPNLIVL

-679 RIGLAFA
+679 RMGLAFA
-686 HERIIN
+686 EERIIRL
-692 IFEQVK
+692 FEQVK

-704 ADTLAL
+704 TDTLAL
-710 AQRLLQEDITQQVQT
+710 ALRLLETDITPQVQT
-725 LIAERERVAEAL
+725 LIAERERVAAAL
-737 GKFPYIEKVYPSDA
+737 TELPYIEKVYPSDT
-751 NFLLVKAARS
+751 NFLLVKTARP
-761 RELYEYL
+761 RDLYDYL

-798 GRLIE
+798 DRLIR
-803 ELDAYENVV
+803 ELRVW
-812 SE
+812 S

>member
-1 MLKTY
+1 MLQTY
-6 IFPDRSQWPVLMQRA
+6 TSPDRSQWPLLAQRA

-27 IESRVRTI
+27 IESRVRAI
-35 LDRVCQGG
+35 LERVRQGG

-48 AITTEI
+48 AITAEI

-63 VSAAEFAEAEGL
+63 VSEDEFAEAAEL
-75 VSDELKAAIRQA
+75 VSDELKAAIHQA
-87 ADNISAFHRAQQVPV
+87 ADNIGAFHRAQQVPA
-102 VDVQTM
+102 VDVHTM
-108 PGVHCHRRVVPI
+108 PGVHCRRRVVPI

-143 PAQIA
+143 PARIA

-157 PCDRTTGKVNPVVLY
+157 PCDRTSGKVNPVVLY

-262 PDSQSILVC
+262 PDSQSLLVC
-271 NSQALAT
+271 NSQTLAAE
-278 QVEEE
+278 VESE
-283 IARQLALLPRADIAT
+283 ITRQLALLPRADIAT

-311 IETMI
+311 VDTMVS
-316 DFANDYAAEHL
+316 FANDYAAEHL
-327 IIAMDDAWGVADRIT
+327 IIAMDDAWGVAQRIT

-366 TLPTMGLASAYSGI
+366 TLPTMGLATAYSGI

-395 QEGLYSLS
+395 QEGLNALGS
-403 NTIIRMAEAE
+403 TIIQMAEAE
-413 GLDAHANAVKVRTQ
+413 GLDAHANAVKVRME
-427 SIPPRSAW
+427 
-435 NAPASSRHPL
+435 ASPNPL
-445 YEQMG
+445 PKRG
-450 SWDDTD
+450 L
-456 IAESNSQFSILN
+456 AESAMSAAPSLWGRAGGEALI
-468 SQLENVRPNIAALK
+468 RPNIAALK
-482 PYSTARDEYKGTIGV
+482 PYSTARDEYKGTIGI
-497 YLDANENPFENGCN
+497 YLDANENPFENGYN
-511 RYPSTTLKAQVRST
+511 RYPSTTLKGQVRAT
-525 IAQKKGVRP
+525 IAAKKGVDP
-534 ERLFLGNGS
+534 SRLFLGNGS

-548 LLFRIFC
+548 LLFRVFC

-561 VIGIAPTYGMY
+561 VISIAPTYGMY

-580 VEYREVMLGE
+580 IEYREVMLDE
-590 DFSLPID
+590 DFSLPVD
-597 KLLTAADAQSKLLFV
+597 KLLAAADAQSKLLFV

-617 PTANAFPREQL
+617 PTANAYSREQL
-628 ITLVKQFAGIV
+628 ITLVQQFPGIV

-651 PGMVELID
+651 PSMVELID
-659 EYPNLIVL
+659 AYPNLVVL

-679 RIGLAFA
+679 RMGLAMA
-686 HERIIN
+686 HERIIS

-710 AQRLLQEDITQQVQT
+710 ASRLLETDITPQVQT
-725 LIAERERVAEAL
+725 LIAERERVAAAL
-737 GKFPYIEKVYPSDA
+737 SALPYVEKVYPSDA
-751 NFLLVKAARS
+751 NFLLVKVERS
-761 RELYEYL
+761 RELYEFL

-803 ELDAYENVV
+803 ELQTYNV
-812 SE
+812 

>member
-1 MLKTY
+1 ML
-6 IFPDRSQWPVLMQRA
+6 RA
-21 TDDDSV
+21 TDDDTV
-27 IESRVRTI
+27 IEQRVRAI
-35 LDRVCQGG
+35 LERIRQGG

-63 VSAAEFAEAEGL
+63 VSETEFAEAESL
-75 VSDELKAAIRQA
+75 VSDELKSAIRQA
-87 ADNISAFHRAQQVPV
+87 ASNISVFHKAQQTPA
-102 VDVQTM
+102 VDVYTM
-108 PGVHCHRRVVPI
+108 PGVHCRRRVLPI

-157 PCDRTTGKVNPVVLY
+157 PCDRTTGKVNSVVLY

-185 GGAQAVAAMAYG
+185 GGAQAIAAMAYG
-197 TESIRRVY
+197 TESIERVF

-226 TAIDMPAGPSEVMV
+226 TAIDMPAGPSEVMI
-240 MADATAQPAF
+240 MADDSARPDF

-262 PDSQSILVC
+262 PDSQSLLVC
-271 NSQALAT
+271 RSQEFAE
-278 QVEEE
+278 QVNAE

-298 RSLENSRIVVFDD
+298 RSLANSRIVVFDD
-311 IETMI
+311 IDTMI
-316 DFANDYAAEHL
+316 AFANAYASEHL
-327 IIAMDDAWGVADRIT
+327 IIAMDDAWAVADRIT

-380 GLDSFMHAITYQELT
+380 GLDSFMHAITYQELS
-395 QEGLYSLS
+395 QEGLNSLS

-413 GLDAHANAVKVRTQ
+413 GLDAHANAVKVRV
-427 SIPPRSAW
+427 
-435 NAPASSRHPL
+435 AS
-445 YEQMG
+445 EG
-450 SWDDTD
+450 SENT
-456 IAESNSQFSILN
+456 ESSNFQFSTVN
-468 SQLENVRPNIAALK
+468 CQLKNVRPNIAALK
-482 PYSTARDEYKGTIGV
+482 PYSTARDEYKGSIGI
-497 YLDANENPFENGCN
+497 YLDANENPFDNGYN
-511 RYPSTTLKAQVRST
+511 RYPSTALKEQVRSA
-525 IAQKKGVRP
+525 IAQKKGVDP
-534 ERLFLGNGS
+534 ARLFLGNGS

-555 RPGVDN
+555 RPGIDN
-561 VIGIAPTYGMY
+561 IVSIAPTYGMY

-580 VEYREVMLGE
+580 IECREVMLGE
-590 DFSLPID
+590 DFSLPVEA
-597 KLLTAADAQSKLLFV
+597 LLSATDMQSKLLFV

-628 ITLVKQFAGIV
+628 VSLLSRFPGIV

-651 PGMVELID
+651 PSMVKLID
-659 EYPNLIVL
+659 QYPNLIVL

-679 RIGLAFA
+679 RMGLAFA
-686 HERIIN
+686 EERIIRL
-692 IFEQVK
+692 FEQVK

-704 ADTLAL
+704 TDTLAL
-710 AQRLLQEDITQQVQT
+710 ALRLLATDITPQVQT
-725 LIAERERVAEAL
+725 LIAERERVAAAL
-737 GKFPYIEKVYPSDA
+737 TELPYIEKVYPSDA
-751 NFLLVKAARS
+751 NFLLVKTARP
-761 RELYEYL
+761 RELYDYL

-798 GRLIE
+798 DRLIE
-803 ELDAYENVV
+803 ELRVW
-812 SE
+812 S

>member
-1 MLKTY
+1 ML
-6 IFPDRSQWPVLMQRA
+6 RA
-21 TDDDSV
+21 TDDDTV
-27 IESRVRTI
+27 IEQRVRAI
-35 LDRVCQGG
+35 LERIRQGG

-63 VSAAEFAEAEGL
+63 VSEAEFAEAEAM
-75 VSDELKAAIRQA
+75 VSDELKSAIRQA
-87 ADNISAFHRAQQVPV
+87 ASNISAFHKAQQTPA
-102 VDVQTM
+102 VDVYTM
-108 PGVHCHRRVVPI
+108 PGVHCRRRVLPI

-185 GGAQAVAAMAYG
+185 GGAQAIAAMAYG
-197 TESIRRVY
+197 TESIERVF

-226 TAIDMPAGPSEVMV
+226 TAIDMPAGPSEVMI
-240 MADATAQPAF
+240 MADDSARPDF

-262 PDSQSILVC
+262 PDSQSLLVC
-271 NSQALAT
+271 RSQEFAK
-278 QVEEE
+278 QVNAE

-298 RSLENSRIVVFDD
+298 RSLANSRIVVFDD
-311 IETMI
+311 IDTMI
-316 DFANDYAAEHL
+316 AFANAYASEHL
-327 IIAMDDAWGVADRIT
+327 IIAMDDAWAVADRIT

-380 GLDSFMHAITYQELT
+380 GLDSFMHAITYQELS
-395 QEGLYSLS
+395 QEGLNSLS

-413 GLDAHANAVKVRTQ
+413 GLDAHANAVKVRV
-427 SIPPRSAW
+427 
-435 NAPASSRHPL
+435 AS
-445 YEQMG
+445 EG
-450 SWDDTD
+450 SENT
-456 IAESNSQFSILN
+456 ESSNFQFSIFN
-468 SQLENVRPNIAALK
+468 SQLNNVRPNIAALK
-482 PYSTARDEYKGTIGV
+482 PYSTARDEYKGSIGI
-497 YLDANENPFENGCN
+497 YLDANENPFDNGYN
-511 RYPSTTLKAQVRST
+511 RYPSTALKEQVRSA
-525 IAQKKGVRP
+525 IAQKKGVNP
-534 ERLFLGNGS
+534 ARLFLGNGS

-555 RPGVDN
+555 RPGIDN
-561 VIGIAPTYGMY
+561 IVSIAPTYGMY

-580 VEYREVMLGE
+580 IECREVMLGE
-590 DFSLPID
+590 DFSLPVEA
-597 KLLTAADAQSKLLFV
+597 LLSATDMQSKLLFV

-628 ITLVKQFAGIV
+628 VSLLSRFPGIV
-639 VVDEAYIDFSSV
+639 VIDEAYIDFSSV
-651 PGMVELID
+651 PSMVELID
-659 EYPNLIVL
+659 QYPNLIVL

-679 RIGLAFA
+679 RMGLAFA
-686 HERIIN
+686 EERIIRL
-692 IFEQVK
+692 FEQVK

-704 ADTLAL
+704 TDTLAL
-710 AQRLLQEDITQQVQT
+710 ALRLLATDITPQVQT
-725 LIAERERVAEAL
+725 LITERERVAAAL
-737 GKFPYIEKVYPSDA
+737 TELPYIEKVYPSDA
-751 NFLLVKAARS
+751 NFLLVKTARP
-761 RELYEYL
+761 RELYDYL

-798 GRLIE
+798 DRLIE
-803 ELDAYENVV
+803 ELRTVIRK
-812 SE
+812 

>member
-1 MLKTY
+1 MLHTY
-6 IFPDRSQWPVLMQRA
+6 ISPNRAEWPQLTQRA
-21 TDDDSV
+21 TDEDSL

-35 LDRVCQGG
+35 LDRVRQGG
-43 DEALR
+43 DGALR
-48 AITTEI
+48 DITAEI

-63 VSAAEFAEAEGL
+63 VSEAEFAEADAL
-75 VSDELKAAIRQA
+75 VSDALKAAIRQA
-87 ADNISAFHRAQQVPV
+87 ADNIGAFHRAQQVPM
-102 VDVQTM
+102 VDVHTM
-108 PGVHCHRRVVPI
+108 PGVHCRRRMLPI

-148 GCEEIVLCT
+148 GCEEIILCT
-157 PCDRTTGKVNPVVLY
+157 PCDRITGKVNPIVLY
-172 TAQLCGVRTIYKL
+172 TAQLCGVSTIYKL
-185 GGAQAVAAMAYG
+185 GGAQAIAAMAYG
-197 TESIRRVY
+197 TESIGRVY

-240 MADATAQPAF
+240 MADESARPAF

-271 NSQALAT
+271 NSQELAAE
-278 QVEEE
+278 VNAE
-283 IARQLALLPRADIAT
+283 IERQLALLPRADIAT

-311 IETMI
+311 VDTMV

-327 IIAMDDAWGVADRIT
+327 IIAMDDAWSVAERIT

-366 TLPTMGLASAYSGI
+366 TLPTMGLATAYSGI

-395 QEGLYSLS
+395 QEGLNALS
-403 NTIIRMAEAE
+403 STIIQMAEAE
-413 GLDAHANAVKVRTQ
+413 GLDAHANAVKVRTHLN
-427 SIPPRSAW
+427 PPCEGGLEDTRCQDSLPRREGW
-435 NAPASSRHPL
+435 GGSSL
-445 YEQMG
+445 
-450 SWDDTD
+450 
-456 IAESNSQFSILN
+456 
-468 SQLENVRPNIAALK
+468 VRPNILALK
-482 PYSTARDEYKGTIGV
+482 PYSTARDEYKGNIGI
-497 YLDANENPFENGCN
+497 YLDANENPFENGYN
-511 RYPSTTLKAQVRST
+511 RYPSTTLKAQVRSA
-525 IAQKKGVRP
+525 IAQKKSIAP

-555 RPGVDN
+555 RPGIDN
-561 VIGIAPTYGMY
+561 VISIAPTYGMY

-580 VEYREVMLGE
+580 IEYREVMLGE

-597 KLLTAADAQSKLLFV
+597 QLLGAADAQSKLLFV

-628 ITLVKQFAGIV
+628 IALASQFPGIV
-639 VVDEAYIDFSSV
+639 VIDEAYTDFSSQ
-651 PGMVELID
+651 PSMVELID

-679 RIGLAFA
+679 RMGLAMA
-686 HERIIN
+686 HERLIS

-710 AQRLLQEDITQQVQT
+710 ALRLLEVDVTPQVQT
-725 LIAERERVAEAL
+725 LIAERERMATAL
-737 GKFPYIEKVYPSDA
+737 KGLPYVEKVYPSDA
-751 NFLLVKAARS
+751 NFLLVKADQS
-761 RELYEYL
+761 RKLYEHL
-768 IARELI
+768 ITRELI
-774 VRDRSR
+774 VRDRSH

-798 GRLIE
+798 DKLIE
-803 ELDAYENVV
+803 ELRRYR
-812 SE
+812 

>member
-1 MLKTY
+1 ML
-6 IFPDRSQWPVLMQRA
+6 RA
-21 TDDDSV
+21 TDDDTV
-27 IESRVRTI
+27 IEQRVRAI
-35 LDRVCQGG
+35 LERIRQGG

-63 VSAAEFAEAEGL
+63 VSETEFAEAETM
-75 VSDELKAAIRQA
+75 VSDELKSAIRQA
-87 ADNISAFHRAQQVPV
+87 ASNISAFHKAQQTPA
-102 VDVQTM
+102 VDVYTM
-108 PGVHCHRRVVPI
+108 PGVHCRRRVLPI

-157 PCDRTTGKVNPVVLY
+157 PCDSTTGKVNPVVLY

-185 GGAQAVAAMAYG
+185 GGAQAIAAMAYG
-197 TESIRRVY
+197 TESIERVF

-226 TAIDMPAGPSEVMV
+226 TAIDMPAGPSEVMI
-240 MADATAQPAF
+240 MADDSARPDF

-262 PDSQSILVC
+262 PDSQSLLVC
-271 NSQALAT
+271 RSQEFAE
-278 QVEEE
+278 QVNAE

-298 RSLENSRIVVFDD
+298 RSLANSRIVVFDD
-311 IETMI
+311 IDTMVA
-316 DFANDYAAEHL
+316 FANAYASEHL
-327 IIAMDDAWGVADRIT
+327 IIAMDDAWAVADRIT

-380 GLDSFMHAITYQELT
+380 GLDSFMHAITYQELS
-395 QEGLYSLS
+395 QEGLNSLS

-413 GLDAHANAVKVRTQ
+413 GLDAHANAVKVRV
-427 SIPPRSAW
+427 
-435 NAPASSRHPL
+435 AS
-445 YEQMG
+445 EG
-450 SWDDTD
+450 SENT
-456 IAESNSQFSILN
+456 ESSNFQFSIFN
-468 SQLENVRPNIAALK
+468 SQLNNVRPNIAALK
-482 PYSTARDEYKGTIGV
+482 PYSTARDEYKGSIGI
-497 YLDANENPFENGCN
+497 YLDANENPFDNGYN
-511 RYPSTTLKAQVRST
+511 RYPSTALKEQVRSA
-525 IAQKKGVRP
+525 IAQKKGVDP
-534 ERLFLGNGS
+534 ARLFLGNGS

-555 RPGVDN
+555 RPGIDN
-561 VIGIAPTYGMY
+561 IVSIAPTYGMY

-580 VEYREVMLGE
+580 IECREVMLGE
-590 DFSLPID
+590 DFSLPVEA
-597 KLLTAADAQSKLLFV
+597 LLSATDMQSKLLFV

-628 ITLVKQFAGIV
+628 VSLLSRFPGIV

-651 PGMVELID
+651 PSMVELID
-659 EYPNLIVL
+659 QYPNLIVL

-679 RIGLAFA
+679 RMGLAFA
-686 HERIIN
+686 EERIIRL
-692 IFEQVK
+692 FEQVK

-704 ADTLAL
+704 TDTLAL
-710 AQRLLQEDITQQVQT
+710 GLRLLATDITPQVQT
-725 LIAERERVAEAL
+725 LIAERERVAAAL
-737 GKFPYIEKVYPSDA
+737 TELPYIEKVYPSDA
-751 NFLLVKAARS
+751 NFLLVKTARP
-761 RELYEYL
+761 RDLYDYL

-798 GRLIE
+798 DRLIE
-803 ELDAYENVV
+803 ELRVW
-812 SE
+812 S